1 MLRRPLRALAF
12 AFGLAALAPAPASAC
27 GGCFAPPQAVQVVT
41 DHRMVLSVSAQRT
54 TLWDQFGYTGRPEDF
69 SWILPIRYTERTNVS
84 LASNEFMVAADRLTE
99 PYLQPPPPPR
109 PPFCGDDRSPSA
121 GGSADAGAPLD
132 SGVMVLREE
141 VVGPYAVSII
151 RGTDAMAVRTWLR
164 DNGYAVPTAIEP
176 VIDHYTALNMDYIA
190 LRLRPGEGIDR
201 MSPVRVTF
209 EGNMPRLP
217 LRMIAAGVA
226 DKVGLSL
233 VVIANSRMEAMNFPN
248 GELSDN
254 DFTWDWN
261 QQNSPARDF
270 LNAFERLNN
279 ANGGRVWLTESST
292 AQQRAQWLSVVSQI
306 PPSPRDAGAP
316 PGDTGTPSPDA
327 GPPQPDAGVM
337 TPSDPMVD
345 VGVAFEGLGNTA
357 TVTRLRADLL
367 GRMLDR
373 DLELAAS
380 TRSERSQFYRY
391 GNELNRQTFPPCP
404 VDAGVSRAD
413 AGAPSVDVGAV
424 QPPAPQESSGGLA
437 CAARPGTHGAG
448 AVGAMG
454 LLAVSLGAAFT
465 ARRRRRGP

>member
-1 MLRRPLRALAF
+1 MIRRPLRALAL
-12 AFGLAALAPAPASAC
+12 ALGLAALAPAPASAC

-109 PPFCGDDRSPSA
+109 PPFCGDGLSPSA
-121 GGSADAGAPLD
+121 GGSADAGASAD
-132 SGVMVLREE
+132 AGVTVLREE

-226 DKVGLSL
+226 DKVGISL
-233 VVIANSRMEAMNFPN
+233 VVLANSRMEAMNFPN

-292 AQQRAQWLSVVSQI
+292 AQQRARWLSAVSQI
-306 PPSPRDAGAP
+306 PGPSRDAGVP
-316 PGDTGTPSPDA
+316 EG
-327 GPPQPDAGVM
+327 DAGVM
-337 TPSDPMVD
+337 MPSDPMVD

-380 TRSERSQFYRY
+380 TRGERGQFYRY
-391 GNELNRQTFPPCP
+391 GNELNRPTFPPCP
-404 VDAGVSRAD
+404 VDAGVSRTD
-413 AGAPSVDVGAV
+413 AGTPSVDAGTV

-448 AVGAMG
+448 AMGAMG

>member
-1 MLRRPLRALAF
+1 MSRHLLRALSL
-12 AFGLAALAPAPASAC
+12 AFGLAALSPATATAC

-109 PPFCGDDRSPSA
+109 PPFCGNGLSPSA
-121 GGSADAGAPLD
+121 GGAIDAGSSADA
-132 SGVMVLREE
+132 GVMVLREE

-164 DNGYAVPTAIEP
+164 DNGYAVPGAIEP

-233 VVIANSRMEAMNFPN
+233 VVLASGRMEAMNFPN
-248 GELSDN
+248 GELSDA
-254 DFTWDWN
+254 DFTWDWT
-261 QQNSPARDF
+261 QQNGPARDF

-292 AQQRAQWLSVVSQI
+292 VQQRAQWLSRVSSLGGG
-306 PPSPRDAGAP
+306 PPRDAGVP
-316 PGDTGTPSPDA
+316 MG
-327 GPPQPDAGVM
+327 DAGVM
-337 TPSDPMVD
+337 TASDPMVD
-345 VGVAFEGLGNTA
+345 VGVAFEGLGDRA

-380 TRSERSQFYRY
+380 SLGERSQFYRY
-391 GNELNRQTFPPCP
+391 GRELNRPSFPPCP
-404 VDAGVSRAD
+404 AD
-413 AGAPSVDVGAV
+413 AGLPLADAGSPRGDAGTAPA
-424 QPPAPQESSGGLA
+424 PTPQESSGGVA
-437 CAARPGTHGAG
+437 CAARPGGTGRQGAS
-448 AVGAMG
+448 ALGAMG

-465 ARRRRRGP
+465 ARRRRRGH